1 MPTDGDF
8 LYLMKKYIPNSEY
21 FKAYSCRDKTHISL
35 WKTHAEFA
43 NLFMSVLEP
52 RFEKSFYDVDFW
64 DMFAERLKVFSERNP
79 FCICTEP
86 RPIKTTSHSICK
98 VDANIEESYSQGIL
112 GKENLDLT
120 YVFGSLGKE
129 IRYNFNAFVSAKK
142 LELDRSLAKNTIE
155 KLQSLLKDTIEEFNN
170 P

>member
-1 MPTDGDF
+1 
-8 LYLMKKYIPNSEY
+8 MKKYIPHSEY
-21 FKAYSCRDKTHISL
+21 FKAYSRRDKTHISL

-43 NLFMSVLEP
+43 NLFMSILEP
-52 RFEKSFYDVDFW
+52 RFEKSFYDVNFW
-64 DMFAERLKVFSERNP
+64 NMFAEKLEEFSKENP

-86 RPIKTTSHSICK
+86 HPIKTTRHGICK
-98 VDANIEESYSQGIL
+98 VDANIEESYSRSIL

-129 IRYNFNAFVSAKK
+129 IRYNFNAFVNAK
-142 LELDRSLAKNTIE
+142 ESESNRSLAKSTIE
-155 KLQSLLKDTIEEFNN
+155 KLQSLFKDTIEEFNN